1 MKPMFVAQS
10 VSYGSG
16 GWSGEEYTDTVTL
29 SPDLVITNQGIGV
42 ANSSVGFDGFDGIL
56 GYAAR
61 ST

>member
-1 MKPMFVAQS
+1 MVRVTQS